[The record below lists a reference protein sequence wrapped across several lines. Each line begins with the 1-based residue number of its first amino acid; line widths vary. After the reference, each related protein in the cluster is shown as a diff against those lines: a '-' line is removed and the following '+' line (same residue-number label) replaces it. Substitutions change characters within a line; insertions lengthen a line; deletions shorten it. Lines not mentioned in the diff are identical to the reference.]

1 MTLNFNEWME
11 LARQDPAAFERQRSQ
26 AIEELI
32 LQSPPQMQ
40 QKLQCLQWRI
50 DMERNRSKNAMEAC
64 TRVYSMMWNRVYEK
78 DGLRDKLSL
87 LLKVSDEAAT
97 ISTPSTPP
105 KSAKILAFR
114 S

>member
-1 MTLNFNEWME
+1 MTLNFDEWME
-11 LARQDPAAFERQRSQ
+11 LARQDPAAFERQRGQ

-64 TRVYSMMWNRVYEK
+64 TRVYSMMWNRVYDH
-78 DGLRDKLSL
+78 DGLLDKLSL
-87 LLKVSDEAAT
+87 LLKVNDAATAAT
-97 ISTPSTPP
+97 ISTPP